1 MTEID
6 TYNAPANSIAPAMMT
21 VAENLEAHV
30 SALKSADILAGMIHS
45 TVQAYDGGTDNKGR
59 KRAGRKEAAIAI
71 YHGQQLGWNP
81 LTSLQNIFTVH
92 GVPGMYARAMRALL
106 ISKGHEVETVEST
119 TKSAT
124 VRARHAGTENWE
136 EVTWTIELATQAGY
150 VAGNQKYKTDPRG
163 MLYAKALADACR
175 RAAPDVLMGMPY
187 SKEDLEDERAIQ
199 ATSERVDAPAPKGIA
214 GLRDKLG
221 VNDPDATTID
231 QEPQPTSES
240 ASETVEKVDNPQ
252 AGTSATPSTDDQQAA
267 LQQAFRKAVM
277 DDLDTQLAW
286 LGNLFSKDFELPSEL
301 SYDEAAEA
309 LRELQS

>member
-1 MTEID
+1 MTELD

-21 VAENLEAHV
+21 VADNLEAHV
-30 SALKSADILAGMIHS
+30 AALKSADVLAGMIHT
-45 TVQAYDGGTDNKGR
+45 TVQAYDGGTDSKGR

-124 VRARHAGTENWE
+124 VRARHAGSENWE

-150 VAGNQKYKTDPRG
+150 VAGNTKYKTDPRG

-199 ATSERVDAPAPKGIA
+199 ATSERVDKPAPKGIE
-214 GLRDKLG
+214 GLRSKLG
-221 VNDPDATTID
+221 VDNPAATTID
-231 QEPQPTSES
+231 EEPTSNPVAEP
-240 ASETVEKVDNPQ
+240 EHPQ
-252 AGTSATPSTDDQQAA
+252 AEAPANPSTEDQQAA
-267 LQQAFRKAVM
+267 LQKAFRAAVM

-286 LGNLFSKDFELPSEL
+286 LGNLLNRDLELPSEL
-301 SYDEAAEA
+301 SFDEAAQA

>member
-1 MTEID
+1 MTELD
-6 TYNAPANSIAPAMMT
+6 TYNAPANAIAPAMMT

-30 SALKSADILAGMIHS
+30 AALKSADVLASMIHT
-45 TVQAYDGGTDNKGR
+45 TVQAYDGQKDAKGR
-59 KRAGRKEAAIAI
+59 QRAGRKEAAIAI

-124 VRARHAGTENWE
+124 VRARHAGSENWE

-150 VAGNQKYKTDPRG
+150 VAGNTKYKTDPRG

-187 SKEDLEDERAIQ
+187 SKEDLEDERAVQ
-199 ATSERVDAPAPKGIA
+199 ASSERVDKPAPKGIE

-221 VNDPDATTID
+221 VDNPSGPTID
-231 QEPQPTSES
+231 EESPSDAAPEPEQTE
-240 ASETVEKVDNPQ
+240 VK
-252 AGTSATPSTDDQQAA
+252 PSTEDQQAA

-286 LGNLFSKDFELPSEL
+286 LGNLFNRDLELPSDL
-301 SYDEAAEA
+301 NFDEAAQA